1 MSTIEFNKEAAAEL
15 ASVPDEHAFALINL
29 LRYKEWAEYPPG
41 TVTEKLTGRQAYARY
56 SEFTIPL
63 MNKVGGYPVWRG
75 EFSANLVGPVDERWD
90 EVLIMEYPRRS
101 AFERMIADPE
111 YAKIVFHRTA
121 AIQDSRLYVITSP
134 QSIAPAKSYTSHIR
148 ARVRRRLS
156 ASPSQLA
163 PARLP

>member
-1 MSTIEFNKEAAAEL
+1 MSTTKQVIDKTEFNKEAAAEL

-56 SEFTIPL
+56 SELTIPL

-75 EFSANLVGPVDERWD
+75 EFSANLIGPVDERWD
-90 EVLIMEYPRRS
+90 EVLIMEYPRKS
-101 AFERMIADPE
+101 AFEHMIADPE

-121 AIQDSRLYVITSP
+121 AIQDSRLYGITSP
-134 QSIAPAKSYTSHIR
+134 QSIGPAKWGLFKIWEKLR
-148 ARVRRRLS
+148 GRVR
-156 ASPSQLA
+156 A
-163 PARLP
+163 